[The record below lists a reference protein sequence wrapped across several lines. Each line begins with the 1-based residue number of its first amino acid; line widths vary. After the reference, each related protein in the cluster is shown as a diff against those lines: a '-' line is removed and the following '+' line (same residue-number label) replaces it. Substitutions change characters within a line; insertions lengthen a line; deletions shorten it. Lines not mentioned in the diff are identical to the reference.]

1 MTADRI
7 TCPLPP
13 TYLLRDV
20 TVRIERVSRAG
31 RWHIVGVDG
40 VNNAWPLAFEGF
52 TGSVKFATRT
62 GAAEFLAGFGGAEG
76 DKLIA
81 RAVRP

>member
-1 MTADRI
+1 MTPERI

-20 TVRIERVSRAG
+20 TVRIERVRRNG
-31 RWHIVGVDG
+31 RWQIVGVDG
-40 VNNAWPLAFEGF
+40 VDNAWPLAFDGF
-52 TGSVKFATRT
+52 TGSPRFATKA
-62 GAAEFLAGFGGAEG
+62 GAAEFLANHDGKEG
-76 DKLIA
+76 TRLIA